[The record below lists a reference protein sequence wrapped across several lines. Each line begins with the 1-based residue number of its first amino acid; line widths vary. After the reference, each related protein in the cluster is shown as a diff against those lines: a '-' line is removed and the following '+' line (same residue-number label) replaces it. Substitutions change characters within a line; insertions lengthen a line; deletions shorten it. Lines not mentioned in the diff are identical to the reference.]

1 MPADVQ
7 TRTFDMW
14 AKPGAILVV
23 FFKSCVCGVCSFERV
38 ISYGVLSKE
47 YLASPDAL
55 GRKLSTGG
63 SYQLTEVINGRKL
76 STEGSYQL
84 KEVIN

>member
-47 YLASPDAL
+47 YFSKVYLASPNAL
-55 GRKLSTGG
+55 EVMWS
-63 SYQLTEVINGRKL
+63 LT
-76 STEGSYQL
+76 Y
-84 KEVIN
+84 